1 MRIFKQLTLILILL
15 NSCNLKEDN
24 SNSTKL
30 NQKSELVNNNQKN
43 ERDSELK
50 ANSNNVVQP
59 SKIIERENNIFVI
72 MTDGSTKQLTF
83 NQSDIY
89 PILLPNNTEVVYVR
103 VQNMSGYKSKKIM
116 IVDINDLKERVLTDQ
131 KPYLDGLDGTSEI
144 LTVDNPILSTDGNS
158 ILFVTEKYATGNQ
171 LVKVDL
177 KTGKWTELFPA
188 ETFEQLTIS
197 PFKGHYLVGQSDIG
211 ENGRGT
217 YYRLVDSKGNIV
229 KKFNDER
236 SMMNFKIGLK

>member
-1 MRIFKQLTLILILL
+1 MRIFKQLTLILIFL

-24 SNSTKL
+24 SNSTKS
-30 NQKSELVNNNQKN
+30 NQKPEQVNNNQKN

-158 ILFVTEKYATGNQ
+158 ILFVTEKYATSNQ
-171 LVKVDL
+171 LVKVNL
-177 KTGKWTELFPA
+177 KTGKWTELFHA
-188 ETFEQLTIS
+188 ETFEQLNTN
-197 PFKGHYLVGQSDIG
+197 PYKGHFLVGQSDIE
-211 ENGRGT
+211 ENGRGI
-217 YYRLVDSKGNIV
+217 YYRLLDSQGNIV